1 VLATHITF
9 YRYTKA
15 LVLLELLR
23 QIIINDGAY
32 IYVYEPNV
40 LFSGISALV
49 TTGSSE

>member
-1 VLATHITF
+1 M
-9 YRYTKA
+9 YY
-15 LVLLELLR
+15 LR
-23 QIIINDGAY
+23 SIYYFLHNIY